1 MNKGRGVI
9 AEIIKLYANTSKL
22 RLRLTAPGESD
33 TVIGIGSNSV
43 KLGRLAT
50 VGDDYFFEFDD
61 GVNGVCSFQKI
72 QIKNLI

>member
-1 MNKGRGVI
+1 M
-9 AEIIKLYANTSKL
+9 L

-61 GVNGVCSFQKI
+61 GVNVVFAPASKST
-72 QIKNLI
+72 IKNLI